1 LCVPTPSAVRVQRGK
16 WHRREPNKTV
26 PDPVCGSS
34 LDQAARPRGAPYR
47 LYLTATHHHGYIAS
61 ALPRLLTATAAPA
74 MTWLPLNVVIDDND
88 RREVTARA
96 HIARARLGLV
106 LRRCPEIPPGHM
118 QGGSR
123 CPGRAVEPERAR
135 WHDPVLGR
143 WLGLTPV
150 QPALCLRGFPT
161 LSTGE
166 SNSLRN
172 EQAIGAQASGGA
184 SWCRRS
190 ASTTAGGRQRLTSPR
205 GQWRTSLPDKISYLI
220 YLYQPSVIR

>member
-1 LCVPTPSAVRVQRGK
+1 VSPPRVLCAFSVESGTDASRTRRCPTRCADPVWTKQRGQ
-16 WHRREPNKTV
+16 
-26 PDPVCGSS
+26 GG
-34 LDQAARPRGAPYR
+34 RP
-47 LYLTATHHHGYIAS
+47 TAYTLRQPTIMAIAS